1 MEQTNQKVLS
11 QVSDSSEI
19 HGMTLQYSD
28 DEFTDKEMRQLNL
41 QAAAHQRMM
50 EQDAQQPTTPLPF
63 QQPQDPVQTQ
73 AKRNLGTDEGILD
86 LEALQNLLQMTT
98 AQIKYAAKRRNQNF
112 KPVKSHDFK
121 VGDLVLVRN
130 HTSKAFQEKYQ
141 DSFQVIRLLGKNQLE
156 VKDQKGHLRQVH
168 ITDVKKTTMPEVT
181 ANAVPDYT
189 QFGRAT
195 KLRLNPNKV
204 EDLQWT
210 IPGEFTT
217 P

>member
-1 MEQTNQKVLS
+1 M
-11 QVSDSSEI
+11 D
-19 HGMTLQYSD
+19 
-28 DEFTDKEMRQLNL
+28 
-41 QAAAHQRMM
+41 
-50 EQDAQQPTTPLPF
+50 
-63 QQPQDPVQTQ
+63 Q
-73 AKRNLGTDEGILD
+73 AKRYLGTDEGILD

-112 KPVKSHDFK
+112 KPVKPHDFK

-141 DSFQVIRLLGKNQLE
+141 NNFQVIRLLGKNQLE

-168 ITDVKKTTMPEVT
+168 ITDMKKTTMPEVI
-181 ANAVPDYT
+181 ANAVPDYS

-217 P
+217 PETQVSEVSDNTVQENPPISQDTETQITTGKSDRTI